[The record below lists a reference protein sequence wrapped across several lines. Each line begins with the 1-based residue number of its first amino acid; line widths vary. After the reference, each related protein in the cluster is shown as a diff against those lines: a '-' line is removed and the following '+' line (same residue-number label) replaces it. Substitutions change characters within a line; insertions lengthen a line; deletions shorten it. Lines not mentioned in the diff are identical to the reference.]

1 MKKILVA
8 MGGFFACLCSNQAL
22 YAQGQTPQP
31 NLTVLL
37 NNHMRLVPL
46 RDLGDRNIAYMGHLT
61 IPAFATLG
69 DMLER
74 YAPVSHFMVP
84 DNVDTYHD
92 LDEQLKYYNT
102 LIVGLAATDLAD
114 RRLLQFIATQAVS
127 KQLILT
133 VFGTGTG
140 LQALDFVHYP

>member
-69 DMLER
+69 DVLER

-84 DNVDTYHD
+84 GDVDRYHD
-92 LDEQLKYYNT
+92 WVERLEYYNT
-102 LIVGLAATDLAD
+102 LIVVMAATDLAEWHFM
-114 RRLLQFIATQAVS
+114 QFI
-127 KQLILT
+127 
-133 VFGTGTG
+133 
-140 LQALDFVHYP
+140 